1 MRKRGGE
8 RYRMES
14 GSGKRL
20 GEDVNEIEINT
31 KEKERKER
39 LNERTNCVFTFTPVA
54 SVPTATAAV
63 VFFQASAFVVLRYT
77 HSESIILLHCCGDL
91 KRKDRER
98 WGWKGREVSYIRGR
112 AGRVGG

>member
-39 LNERTNCVFTFTPVA
+39 LN
-54 SVPTATAAV
+54 
-63 VFFQASAFVVLRYT
+63 
-77 HSESIILLHCCGDL
+77 
-91 KRKDRER
+91 
-98 WGWKGREVSYIRGR
+98 
-112 AGRVGG
+112 